1 SSLCCSSH
9 DHEVTS
15 TGFTVIKL
23 LRLGA
28 ERFQPFRHIR
38 ARARTRP
45 ALERKP
51 LGERVALSFVYEPLV
66 GPNGVPGVRN
76 DRSSKLVRYRF
87 EFSVRNTT
95 VREAEGGR
103 LRAAD
108 RSAGKH
114 HLLGPQWTNPPP
126 KALAH
131 APRRRHGPAPVCVGE
146 SRRLRRDEKV
156 ARKHQLKG
164 AGVAVALHRRDYWL
178 GQRFD
183 RVQRLG

>member
-1 SSLCCSSH
+1 MPGREFDVQYRPDDLDDSSLCCSSH

-28 ERFQPFRHIR
+28 ERLQPFGHIR
-38 ARARTRP
+38 ARARARP

-87 EFSVRNTT
+87 EFSVRNAT

-108 RSAGKH
+108 WSAGKH
-114 HLLGPQWTNPPP
+114 HLLGPKGTNPPP
-126 KALAH
+126 KPLAH
-131 APRRRHGPAPVCVGE
+131 AHVGVIDQRPCV
-146 SRRLRRDEKV
+146 SANRADS
-156 ARKHQLKG
+156 
-164 AGVAVALHRRDYWL
+164 
-178 GQRFD
+178 
-183 RVQRLG
+183 